1 LTLERQLN
9 KSVLIGWNPPDQYG
23 HHQIESYHVY
33 VDGNIKVTV
42 KAAERTRALVEGV
55 DANRVSWSSP
65 RADSHGSMEFHPKLQ
80 PHRVSVRSV
89 TANRRTSRDAAC
101 TMIIGRDVSHLGPTN
116 VKATNITCSSAVI
129 SWLPAN
135 SNHQHVVCV
144 NNVEVRTLK
153 PGVYRHTI
161 TGTRREKSMWKIHL
175 FDITLFCASRSLAE
189 HAIQS
194 DSQS

>member
-1 LTLERQLN
+1 ML
-9 KSVLIGWNPPDQYG
+9 
-23 HHQIESYHVY
+23 H
-33 VDGNIKVTV
+33 
-42 KAAERTRALVEGV
+42 
-55 DANRVSWSSP
+55 
-65 RADSHGSMEFHPKLQ
+65 LQ

-116 VKATNITCSSAVI
+116 VKATNLTCSSAVI

-153 PGVYRHTI
+153 PGVYRHPI
-161 TGTRREKSMWKIHL
+161 TGKNSTMKMLCLEQTFILSLYFYSRLVSKYAVQSNCSGKTTKSSWSA
-175 FDITLFCASRSLAE
+175 TGTTTNYRPNST
-189 HAIQS
+189 
-194 DSQS
+194 

>member
-1 LTLERQLN
+1 MESTRSVWPPSDRELPRVRRWKHQSHSEGCRENQSAGRGRRFKSGECGSSLGAFAFKSLT
-9 KSVLIGWNPPDQYG
+9 
-23 HHQIESYHVY
+23 
-33 VDGNIKVTV
+33 
-42 KAAERTRALVEGV
+42 A
-55 DANRVSWSSP
+55 SSCLS
-65 RADSHGSMEFHPKLQ
+65 ASILLFCTQ

-161 TGTRREKSMWKIHL
+161 TGN
-175 FDITLFCASRSLAE
+175 
-189 HAIQS
+189 
-194 DSQS
+194 

>member
-1 LTLERQLN
+1 MTDPAKR
-9 KSVLIGWNPPDQYG
+9 
-23 HHQIESYHVY
+23 
-33 VDGNIKVTV
+33 
-42 KAAERTRALVEGV
+42 AAHRIHL
-55 DANRVSWSSP
+55 P
-65 RADSHGSMEFHPKLQ
+65 FQ

-161 TGTRREKSMWKIHL
+161 TGEETTAAEKSILKHRRAL
-175 FDITLFCASRSLAE
+175 TQHFFSSPLASRSLAE
-189 HAIQS
+189 HAIPS
-194 DSQS
+194 DGPSEAAEGAWSAATASAYNRALAARTRGAWRLHWL

>member
-1 LTLERQLN
+1 MEPTGSVRTSSNRKLSCLCRWKHQGYRQSCREN
-9 KSVLIGWNPPDQYG
+9 KSVGGRRRCKSGELK
-23 HHQIESYHVY
+23 S
-33 VDGNIKVTV
+33 
-42 KAAERTRALVEGV
+42 R
-55 DANRVSWSSP
+55 
-65 RADSHGSMEFHPKLQ
+65 RADSHDSMEFHPKLQ

-161 TGTRREKSMWKIHL
+161 TGMCRV
-175 FDITLFCASRSLAE
+175 
-189 HAIQS
+189 
-194 DSQS
+194 

>member
-1 LTLERQLN
+1 MN
-9 KSVLIGWNPPDQYG
+9 VKSKSKWIFF
-23 HHQIESYHVY
+23 
-33 VDGNIKVTV
+33 
-42 KAAERTRALVEGV
+42 
-55 DANRVSWSSP
+55 SS
-65 RADSHGSMEFHPKLQ
+65 LQ

-161 TGTRREKSMWKIHL
+161 TGKSENGARKINIVEEKVINISFSFK
-175 FDITLFCASRSLAE
+175 DSRQVRNTE
-189 HAIQS
+189 
-194 DSQS
+194 